1 MHVSALIRY
10 ESLLHI
16 ISNIFFYLFI
26 LNVILLFYI
35 YLKFLVNVSI
45 LKLFQIVFNLIF
57 YIYLF

>member
-16 ISNIFFYLFI
+16 ISNNFIYLFI

-45 LKLFQIVFNLIF
+45 LK
-57 YIYLF
+57 